1 MKHPSAARHA
11 VAPPIWSASRQLARV
26 PCLNLH
32 RLVEPGSRV
41 VVVAPHPG
49 DEVHGCGGLLQMLST
64 LGHPLQLISMTDGS
78 GIYPGSRIWPEQ
90 RLSVV
95 CPQETA
101 EALRRLGI
109 ELHCLKWIRG
119 GFRHGALEQQEDAIC
134 QYLRRYLR
142 PDDVVFST
150 WREDGDSDHDA
161 VGRAS
166 AKACAA
172 SGARLVELPVWT
184 WLRPL
189 RDEGLIPWHR
199 ARKVRLN
206 TWSVA
211 RKLHAIHAFHSQLQG
226 DPERGIPPIL
236 GTSLIERARQPF
248 EMVFI

>member
-1 MKHPSAARHA
+1 MKYQSAARHQA
-11 VAPPIWSASRQLARV
+11 APPIWSASRQLARV
-26 PCLNLH
+26 PCLNLN
-32 RLVEPGSRV
+32 RLVEPGGRV
-41 VVVAPHPG
+41 VVIAPHPG
-49 DEVHGCGGLLQMLST
+49 DEIHACGGVLQMLST
-64 LGHPLQLISMTDGS
+64 LGHPLQLISLTDGCA
-78 GIYPGSRIWPEQ
+78 IYPGSQLWSEQ

-142 PDDVVFST
+142 HDDVVFTT

-166 AKACAA
+166 ARACAA
-172 SGARLVELPVWT
+172 TGARLVEVPVWT
-184 WLRPL
+184 WFRPL
-189 RDEGLIPWHR
+189 REEYLLPWHR
-199 ARKVRLN
+199 ARKIRLN
-206 TWSVA
+206 TWGVA
-211 RKLHAIHAFHSQLQG
+211 RKQHALHAFHSQLQG
-226 DPERGIPPIL
+226 DPESGIPPVL
-236 GTSLIERARQPF
+236 KPNLIEQARQPF